1 MNGKAFYRYS
11 RTCALSLLL
20 SGSVASNA
28 LAVDDWNVQGENGQL
43 HVHGVLRNGSCLISM
58 RSKLQDVVMD
68 NSALGAMKRPGD
80 SGKPTQ
86 IVFRLLGCESTGGLQ
101 RSNRVGP
108 STWDETQ
115 PVVTV
120 SFVGATDPD
129 DPTLLLIAGM
139 SGVGLRILD
148 SNGRIVIPGTR
159 GKPQFV
165 TTGSDELTYTVIP
178 VRTIAPLIAGEFRA
192 SVDFGISYD

>member
-1 MNGKAFYRYS
+1 
-11 RTCALSLLL
+11 
-20 SGSVASNA
+20 
-28 LAVDDWNVQGENGQL
+28 
-43 HVHGVLRNGSCLISM
+43 
-58 RSKLQDVVMD
+58 MD

-80 SGKPTQ
+80 TGNPTQ

-101 RSNRVGP
+101 RSGRIGP
-108 STWDETQ
+108 LTWDETQ

-120 SFVGATDPD
+120 SFMGATDPD

-139 SGVGLRILD
+139 SGVGLRIQD
-148 SNGRIVIPGTR
+148 SNGRTVIPGTR